1 MQADFQTLF
10 DLHDALWHRDQK
22 TYGFERCANW
32 YAAAI
37 SRIGYTAKQI
47 RRYLAGEIS
56 EIEALEQE
64 PLRGSKQLHLSLDRV
79 LNTLAT

>member
-1 MQADFQTLF
+1 MQKDFQTLF
-10 DLHDALWHRDQK
+10 DLHDELWHRDQK

-32 YAAAI
+32 YAATI

-47 RRYLAGEIS
+47 KRYLDGEIT

-64 PLRGSKQLHLSLDRV
+64 PLQGSKQKYLGVDRV
-79 LNTLAT
+79 MNTLA

>member
-1 MQADFQTLF
+1 MQKDFQTLF
-10 DLHDALWHRDQK
+10 DLHDKLWHQDQK

-47 RRYLAGEIS
+47 KRYLAGEIT

-64 PLRGSKQLHLSLDRV
+64 PLRGSKQKFLGVDRV
-79 LNTLAT
+79 MHTLA